1 MSVRVNLLPEATRA
15 RGRASQQRG
24 IAALVGVALIAALAG
39 VWFWGNQQISNA
51 EDELADEE
59 ARTAQL
65 RSEQAELVG
74 FEELAERRERADSAL
89 SSALSH
95 EVSLA
100 GILQDLAAV
109 TPPDAQFN
117 SLTVQ
122 LTPAPEPDADEQ
134 LQPVGTVNIAGQTLT
149 SHAPGVER
157 LLLSLDK
164 ISTLDELY
172 LNSSSLDQDEEQD
185 DEIASFSVDAT
196 ITSQARTNR
205 YEDGLTEEL
214 R

>member
-1 MSVRVNLLPEATRA
+1 MSVRVNLLPEATKAKDRA
-15 RGRASQQRG
+15 AQQRG
-24 IAALVGVALIAALAG
+24 IALLCALLLLILLGG
-39 VWFWGNQQISNA
+39 VWFWGERQISTA
-51 EDELADEE
+51 EQELADEE
-59 ARTAQL
+59 ARTAEL
-65 RSEQAELVG
+65 RSDRAELVG
-74 FEELAERRERADSAL
+74 FEELAERRERADAAL
-89 SSALSH
+89 SGAMSH

-122 LTPAPEPDADEQ
+122 LAPAPEPDAAEE
-134 LQPVGTVNIAGQTLT
+134 LEPAGTVNIAGQTLT

-164 ISTLDELY
+164 ISTLEEPY
-172 LNSSSLDQDEEQD
+172 LNSSSLDADED
-185 DEIASFSVDAT
+185 VDEDIVSFSVDAT
-196 ITSQARTNR
+196 ITSQARTGR
-205 YEDGLTEEL
+205 YEDGLSEEL